1 MDSILAQMRQEM
13 DSFNTKSLQ
22 MLSHTNTH
30 SNTHQQNVII
40 NNHIGVAEV
49 SSAQEIEVVVPLNE
63 EASDE
68 FRRRLNRHDQ
78 DLMRLSELQP
88 KVMSSEEEIQR
99 IWEKIEQMRGDGGS
113 PSVVGGG
120 GVDSN
125 EFDALRT
132 QLRVLQGQMEQMT
145 TQNML
150 MGALGGGEM
159 DENKITLILSE
170 ISKVQNNFSKYV
182 LIGDWEL
189 ESKKINQRMKVVGD
203 SVGDSTEKVRRE
215 LTTKINQKLDVS
227 EALKIVNE
235 INSLKESIQTIL
247 SQKSGNNNNNSAS
260 TSNAAM
266 DPNTANKI
274 KDLSD

>member
-1 MDSILAQMRQEM
+1 
-13 DSFNTKSLQ
+13 
-22 MLSHTNTH
+22 MLSAASNHTNTH
-30 SNTHQQNVII
+30 SNTHQQNIII
-40 NNHIGVAEV
+40 NNNIVGAEV
-49 SSAQEIEVVVPLNE
+49 RSAQEIEVVPPNE
-63 EASDE
+63 EANDE

-88 KVMSSEEEIQR
+88 RVTSSEEEIQR
-99 IWEKIEQMRGDGGS
+99 LWEKIEQMRGDVG
-113 PSVVGGG
+113 PSSVGGG

-125 EFDALRT
+125 ELDTLRT

-150 MGALGGGEM
+150 MGALGGGEEM
-159 DENKITLILSE
+159 DENKMALILSE

-182 LIGDWEL
+182 LIVDWES
-189 ESKKINQRMKVVGD
+189 ESKKINQRLKVIGD
-203 SVGDSTEKVRRE
+203 SVSDSTEKVRRE

-235 INSLKESIQTIL
+235 INFLKEQIQAIL
-247 SQKSGNNNNNSAS
+247 SQKSGNNNNSAS

-266 DPNTANKI
+266 DPNISNKI
-274 KDLSD
+274 RDLSD